1 MDTTPEITP
10 DAKNW
15 TWVLQRP
22 CPECDFDTR
31 MYPHEAT
38 GQLLRENAAA
48 WPAVLAAPSAAVRPR
63 PDKWSPLEYGCHVRD
78 ASRIY
83 LYRLG
88 LMLTSDDP
96 LFPNW
101 DQDRTAVESRY
112 HAQDPAVVSAELVA
126 AAEELATAFDQVT
139 EKQWRR
145 KGRRDDGAGF
155 TVETLARYFV
165 HDPIHHLWDVGGKQG

>member
-1 MDTTPEITP
+1 VNTPSEIVP

-31 MYPHEAT
+31 MFPHEAT

-48 WPAVLAAPSAAVRPR
+48 WPAVLAAPDARDRLHV
-63 PDKWSPLEYGCHVRD
+63 DKWSALEYACHVRD
-78 ASRIY
+78 TSRIY

-88 LMLTSDDP
+88 LMLTEDDP

-101 DQDRTAVESRY
+101 DQDASAIEGRY
-112 HAQDPAVVSAELVA
+112 HEQDPAVVAAELAA
-126 AAEELATAFDQVT
+126 AAEELATAFDGVT

-145 KGRRDDGAGF
+145 KGRRSDGANF
-155 TVETLARYFV
+155 TVETFARYFI
-165 HDPIHHLWDVGGKQG
+165 HDPIHHLWDVTGE